1 MLLFACFKN
10 ARREERIKMTRRC
23 TNTQLVIKSH
33 YEHQV

>member
-1 MLLFACFKN
+1 MLLFAYLKN

-23 TNTQLVIKSH
+23 TNTQLMTKSH